1 MNDRQFLLEH
11 LLTHWSCEKMC
22 KDNSSEENIPLDNA
36 ASENDEE
43 EHEVNFII
51 SFVLID
57 NFSFYFIQSY
67 I

>member
-1 MNDRQFLLEH
+1 
-11 LLTHWSCEKMC
+11 MC